1 MRFKGLDLNLLAAFD
16 VLLESRSVSAAARQM
31 NLSQP
36 AMSAALTRLREYFAD
51 ELLVVQGKRMYP
63 TAFAEAL
70 VPQVRD
76 TLRSVEAMLTASN
89 RFDPAT
95 TQRTFRLIASDYVV
109 TAVLAPLLQA
119 LPRLAP
125 GLRIELVLPSDAA
138 HIELHEGRA
147 DLLIAPEQFLLSSH
161 PSELLCEERHVVVG
175 SSSNNAFADSGPSL
189 DAFLTAGHVSVR
201 IGAGRDHAFAD
212 RQLNQMGLE
221 RRIEIEVPSFSTIP
235 WMLMDTQRMA
245 VIQERLA
252 RRLVAAFPLAMAPLP
267 FAFQPMREMVQYHRT
282 RSSDEGLRWLMARL
296 REVAY
301 RS

>member
-138 HIELHEGRA
+138 HAELREGRA
-147 DLLIAPEQFLLSSH
+147 DLLIAPEQFILSDH
-161 PSELLCEERHVVVG
+161 PSELLCEERHVVIG
-175 SSSNNAFADSGPSL
+175 SSHNAAFADHGPSL

-252 RRLVAAFPLAMAPLP
+252 RRLVAAFPLAMATLP